1 MMKDEI
7 RAFLE
12 ESILLELNMSDLYRI
27 LSIKLPSDSEFWWTL
42 SQEEVN
48 HASMIR
54 TINDIFLPENILPQD
69 SIFDQIESIRKSNK
83 LIIQTIEKFR
93 VNTPSREEAFSFV
106 YKLETSAGEIHYQR
120 MMSAKAETV
129 VEKVFQKLNG
139 EDRNHAGRIA
149 NYMKNNNILRLK
161 VNIDTD

>member
-1 MMKDEI
+1 MRDEI

-27 LSIKLPSDSEFWWTL
+27 LSIKLPSDSEFLWNL

-54 TINDIFLPENILPQD
+54 TINDVFLPEKILPQD
-69 SIFDQIESIRKSNK
+69 SIIDQIESIRKSNK
-83 LIIQTIEKFR
+83 LIIQTIAQFR
-93 VNTPSREEAFSFV
+93 ENTPSREEAFSFV
-106 YKLETSAGEIHYQR
+106 YNLEKSAGEIHYQK
-120 MMSAKAETV
+120 MMSTKAETI

-139 EDRNHAGRIA
+139 EDKNHAGRIA
-149 NYMKNNNILRLK
+149 NYMKNNNILRFK